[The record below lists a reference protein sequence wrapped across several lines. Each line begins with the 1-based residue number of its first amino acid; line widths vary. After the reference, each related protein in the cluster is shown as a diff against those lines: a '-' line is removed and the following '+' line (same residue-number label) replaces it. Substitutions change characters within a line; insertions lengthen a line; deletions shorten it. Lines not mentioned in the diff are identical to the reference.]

1 MATQRPQRS
10 DGNREKGT
18 KNPGKRVPGF
28 FECRKNQAVENKNHL
43 HPYAGVVKM
52 SGPFFVMAIVC
63 SYCAE

>member
-1 MATQRPQRS
+1 MATERPPRS

-18 KNPGKRVPGF
+18 KNPGQRVPGF
-28 FECRKNQAVENKNHL
+28 FDYRKNQAVENKKYL
-43 HPYAGVVKM
+43 HPYAVVVKI

>member
-1 MATQRPQRS
+1 MATERLLRS
-10 DGNREKGT
+10 DGNREKRT

-28 FECRKNQAVENKNHL
+28 FECRKNRAVENKKHS
-43 HPYAGVVKM
+43 HHYAVVVKI